1 MLITLWFRAISDTKR
16 FPAGPA
22 EGDRV
27 ASSTLHLGGRGHQRG
42 EDTGRVPRVQGERC
56 LECHDFTVFTID
68 VSATCLLDYL
78 KWHCVRQKGEK
89 LGYVM
94 THNGPITRQNL
105 LCIAG
110 NAHMHVFSHICQ
122 SIGRH
127 FRCSV
132 DMLIVTAWL
141 KVSFQGNLRCI
152 DNHPIQFLGWSA
164 NPRDQEFGVSPS
176 PCHMLWLCYKI
187 MISMAIS
194 PYLWIK

>member
-110 NAHMHVFSHICQ
+110 NAHMHVFSHICR

-132 DMLIVTAWL
+132 DVLIVTAWL
-141 KVSFQGNLRCI
+141 KVSVQGNLLFFCNPMRNKLYTTVCMAKPFSTI
-152 DNHPIQFLGWSA
+152 FSPRLSKDYCKIVNFL
-164 NPRDQEFGVSPS
+164 R
-176 PCHMLWLCYKI
+176 
-187 MISMAIS
+187 
-194 PYLWIK
+194 